1 MLSGPIRISLFF
13 LLLTVAS
20 GAPASAASPVVA
32 IEPQAVTAS
41 GVTPKGRVVW
51 FSIAREISRRAATIV
66 PRIEL
71 LTDEDGDG
79 KVRFDL
85 GQDVPLRSI
94 WFAVDLETGEAGVAA
109 PEDFGLQEA
118 EFPARAIPAA
128 LNGLD
133 LERRFLYAVLVR
145 PGAGA
150 WMLRAGDGGA
160 LDEDGAADG
169 TLRARLAS
177 FTGLGSSPLPPP
189 THVSARDLLL
199 VIDPNRMDF
208 MRFQVGN

>member
-1 MLSGPIRISLFF
+1 MTSGPGRVGLFF
-13 LLLTVAS
+13 LLLMAVPLVPAAA
-20 GAPASAASPVVA
+20 APAL
-32 IEPQAVTAS
+32 ILEPQAVTAS

-51 FSIAREISRRAATIV
+51 FSVAREISRRAATIV

-71 LTDEDGDG
+71 AADEDGDG
-79 KVRFDL
+79 KVRL
-85 GQDVPLRSI
+85 ELAKDVPLQSI
-94 WFAVDLETGEAGVAA
+94 WFVVDLETGQASVAA
-109 PEDFGLQEA
+109 PEGFDLQET

-128 LNGLD
+128 LNRLD

-145 PGAGA
+145 PGTGA

-160 LDEDGAADG
+160 SDDDGEPDG

-177 FTGLGSSPLPPP
+177 FKGLGDSPQAPP
-189 THVSARDLLL
+189 TRVVARDLLL

-208 MRFQVGN
+208 LRFQVGN

>member
-1 MLSGPIRISLFF
+1 MASAPRRRFLLF
-13 LLLTVAS
+13 LLLTAVSVSPAMA
-20 GAPASAASPVVA
+20 APVLTF
-32 IEPQAVTAS
+32 EPQAVAAS
-41 GVTPKGRVVW
+41 GITPKGRVVW

-71 LTDEDGDG
+71 AADEDGDG
-79 KVRFDL
+79 QVRFDL
-85 GQDVPLRSI
+85 GRDVPLRSI

-118 EFPARAIPAA
+118 ELPARAIPAA

-133 LERRFLYAVLVR
+133 LDRRFIYALLVR

-150 WMLRAGDGGA
+150 WVLRAGDGSA
-160 LDEDGAADG
+160 LDEDGAPDG

-177 FTGLGSSPLPPP
+177 FTGLGPSPLPSP

-199 VIDPNRMDF
+199 VIDPNRMEF
-208 MRFQVGN
+208 LRLRVGH

>member
-1 MLSGPIRISLFF
+1 MNLGLLGTGVLAI
-13 LLLTVAS
+13 LLLALCPPAVA
-20 GAPASAASPVVA
+20 APPAVTL
-32 IEPQAVTAS
+32 EPQAVVAS

-71 LTDEDGDG
+71 VADEDGDG
-79 KVRFDL
+79 KVRLDL
-85 GQDVPLRSI
+85 GQAVPLRSI
-94 WFAVDLETGEAGVAA
+94 WFAVDLETGEAGVTA

-118 EFPARAIPAA
+118 ELPVRAIPAA

-133 LERRFLYAVLVR
+133 LDRRFIYALLVR

-150 WMLRAGDGGA
+150 WVLRAGDGGA
-160 LDEDGAADG
+160 LDEDGTADG

-177 FTGLGSSPLPPP
+177 FTGLGPSPLAPP

-199 VIDPNRMDF
+199 VIDPNRMEF
-208 MRFQVGN
+208 LRFQVGN

>member
-1 MLSGPIRISLFF
+1 MASGPGRIFLFF
-13 LLLTVAS
+13 LLLTAVPVIPATAAPPVLTLEPRAVAAS
-20 GAPASAASPVVA
+20 G
-32 IEPQAVTAS
+32 I
-41 GVTPKGRVVW
+41 TPKGRVVW

-71 LTDEDGDG
+71 VADEDGDG
-79 KVRFDL
+79 NVRFDL

-94 WFAVDLETGEAGVAA
+94 WFAVDLETGEAGVTA

-177 FTGLGSSPLPPP
+177 FTGLGPSPLPPP

-208 MRFQVGN
+208 LRFQVGN